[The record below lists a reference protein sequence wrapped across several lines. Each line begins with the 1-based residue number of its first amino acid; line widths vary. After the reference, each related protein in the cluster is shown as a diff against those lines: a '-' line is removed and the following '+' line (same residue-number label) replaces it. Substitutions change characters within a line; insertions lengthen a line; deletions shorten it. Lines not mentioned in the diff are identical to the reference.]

1 LRKRLFGKACLD
13 EKRVMMA
20 KYRYKRILLKLSGQS
35 LAGKDGYGIN
45 PEVMSA
51 IAQQIKK
58 LSDDHVE
65 LAIVVGGGNIFRGF
79 EASSKGMDRATADY
93 IGMLATVMNAM
104 ALQEALEREEVITRV
119 QSAITMQEVAEPYI
133 RRKAMRHLEKGR
145 TVIFGAGTGNPFFST
160 DTAATLR
167 ALEIGA
173 DAILKATRVDG
184 VYDSDPEKNP
194 NAIRYSRLTYIDVLN
209 QGLKVMD
216 STAISLCMDN
226 DMPIIVFNMTEPGNI
241 QKVLMG
247 DDIGT
252 VVEGGK

>member
-1 LRKRLFGKACLD
+1 MSEYKY
-13 EKRVMMA
+13 KRV
-20 KYRYKRILLKLSGQS
+20 LLKLSGQS
-35 LAGKDGYGIN
+35 LAGDDGYGIK
-45 PEVMSA
+45 PEVMLS
-51 IAQQIKK
+51 IAQQIKQ
-58 LSDDHVE
+58 LHDDHLE

-79 EASSKGMDRATADY
+79 EASSKGMDRASADY

-104 ALQEALEREEVITRV
+104 ALQEALEREGVDTRV
-119 QSAITMQEVAEPYI
+119 QSAITMKEVAEPYI

-184 VYDSDPEKNP
+184 IYDSDPEKNP
-194 NAIRYSRLTYIDVLN
+194 DAKRFSRLTYIDVLN
-209 QGLKVMD
+209 RGLKVMD

-226 DMPIIVFNMTEPGNI
+226 NMPIVVFDMTKTDNI
-241 QKVLMG
+241 RRVLMG
-247 DDIGT
+247 EDIGT

>member
-1 LRKRLFGKACLD
+1 MAESKSEEYLT
-13 EKRVMMA
+13 EKRVIMS
-20 KYRYKRILLKLSGQS
+20 KYKYKRVLLKLSGQS
-35 LAGKDGYGIN
+35 LAGDDGYGIK
-45 PEVMSA
+45 PEVMLS
-51 IAQQIKK
+51 IAQRIKQ
-58 LSDDHVE
+58 LHDDHLE

-79 EASSKGMDRATADY
+79 EASSKGMDRASADY

-104 ALQEALEREEVITRV
+104 ALQEALEREGVDTRV
-119 QSAITMQEVAEPYI
+119 QSAITMKEVAEPYI

-184 VYDSDPEKNP
+184 IYDSDPEKNP
-194 NAIRYSRLTYIDVLN
+194 DAKRFSRLTYIDVLN
-209 QGLKVMD
+209 RGLKVMD

-226 DMPIIVFNMTEPGNI
+226 DMPIVVFDMTKTDNI
-241 QKVLMG
+241 RRVLMG
-247 DDIGT
+247 EDIGT

>member
-1 LRKRLFGKACLD
+1 MTEYKY
-13 EKRVMMA
+13 KRV
-20 KYRYKRILLKLSGQS
+20 LLKLSGQS
-35 LAGKDGYGIN
+35 LAGDDGYGIK
-45 PEVMSA
+45 PEVMLS
-51 IAQQIKK
+51 IAQQIKQ
-58 LSDDHVE
+58 LHDDHLE

-79 EASSKGMDRATADY
+79 EASSKGMDRASADY

-104 ALQEALEREEVITRV
+104 ALQEALEREGVDTRV
-119 QSAITMQEVAEPYI
+119 QSAITMKEVAEPYI

-184 VYDSDPEKNP
+184 IYDSDPEKNP
-194 NAIRYSRLTYIDVLN
+194 EAKRFSRLTYIDVLN
-209 QGLKVMD
+209 RGLKVMD

-226 DMPIIVFNMTEPGNI
+226 DMPIIVFDMTKTDNVR
-241 QKVLMG
+241 KVLMG
-247 DDIGT
+247 EDIGT